1 MKRFTVRK
9 VKCHAYSRQGWILKD
24 CGFRFVV
31 YDREWRDNMH
41 AALGPC
47 YMASREEEAVF
58 KNVDSFYSKAGAQ
71 YVADWLNENRGG
83 MYAQRIS
90 IPGYVFHEAIK
101 LHDPIIEK

>member
-31 YDREWRDNMH
+31 TDREWRENM
-41 AALGPC
+41 AAAYGRFHI
-47 YMASREEEAVF
+47 ASREEETAF
-58 KNVDSFYSKAGAQ
+58 KNVDSFYSRAGAQ

-90 IPGYVFHEAIK
+90 IPGHVFHEAIK

>member
-9 VKCHAYSRQGWILKD
+9 VKCHSYSRQGWILKD

-31 YDREWRDNMH
+31 TDREWRNNL
-41 AALGPC
+41 AAAFGKF
-47 YMASREEEAVF
+47 YIASREEEAAF

-71 YVADWLNENRGG
+71 DVADWLNENRSG

-90 IPGYVFHEAIK
+90 IPGKVFNEAIK
-101 LHDPIIEK
+101 LHDTQVA

>member
-9 VKCHAYSRQGWILKD
+9 VKCHSYSRQGWILKD

-31 YDREWRDNMH
+31 TDREWRDNMH
-41 AALGPC
+41 AAFGSC
-47 YMASREEEAVF
+47 YMASREEEEVF

-71 YVADWLNENRGG
+71 YVADWLNENRRGA
-83 MYAQRIS
+83 YAQRIS

-101 LHDPIIEK
+101 LHD

>member
-9 VKCHAYSRQGWILKD
+9 VKCHSYSRQGWILKD

-31 YDREWRDNMH
+31 TDREWRDNL
-41 AALGPC
+41 AAAYGKF
-47 YMASREEEAVF
+47 YMASREQENAF

-71 YVADWLNENRGG
+71 YVADWLNENRRG

-90 IPGYVFHEAIK
+90 IPGFVFNEAIK
-101 LHDPIIEK
+101 MHDQKVA

>member
-24 CGFRFVV
+24 CGFRFIVT
-31 YDREWRDNMH
+31 DREWRENM
-41 AALGPC
+41 AAAYGRFHI
-47 YMASREEEAVF
+47 ASREEENVF
-58 KNVDSFYSKAGAQ
+58 KNVDSFYSRASAQ